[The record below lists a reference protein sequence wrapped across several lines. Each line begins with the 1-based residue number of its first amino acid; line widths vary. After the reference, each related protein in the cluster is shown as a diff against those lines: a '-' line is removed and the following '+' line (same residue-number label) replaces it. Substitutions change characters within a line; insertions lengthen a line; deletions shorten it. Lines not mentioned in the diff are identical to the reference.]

1 MRQQLISLLFGTL
14 SVLMVLTG
22 LGSPLRVVPLAAGG
36 EPPATL
42 TLFPTAA
49 HRPILS
55 IQPGFTLFI
64 IFPTPIEFVAV
75 GDEGLLAVAVRA
87 PSGVVALKATQ
98 RTGRTNIHIQ
108 SGGIVTVFE
117 ARITPGGRTADI
129 VRVVLDGVGT
139 PSNQRP
145 PGASTPLTGSSLA
158 LGSPTSPAANPA
170 GADGS
175 PGETPGPAI
184 PPRPARFFRVYEIF
198 EQGIRAVFHAYRTA
212 YGIEIRYE
220 VSNVSANR
228 WKVAL
233 RRILVRAD
241 GRLIAARVFDS
252 SDAGSSEILGE
263 GETRRG
269 RLVVTQRADTIEVL
283 FPLFPVGLDL
293 NQFPVQ
299 LYVRFT
305 GLGSLVEIIH
315 DERPIVTNPYPQNR
329 TTALWMLTTIC
340 AWAASWNG

>member
-1 MRQQLISLLFGTL
+1 MGRQLISLLFGTL
-14 SVLMVLTG
+14 SVLMILMG
-22 LGSPLRVVPLAAGG
+22 LGNPDQMIPLAAGG

-49 HRPILS
+49 QRPILS

-129 VRVVLDGVGT
+129 VRVVLDGLGNPT
-139 PSNQRP
+139 NQRL
-145 PGASTPLTGSSLA
+145 PGASTPLTGASPA
-158 LGSPTSPAANPA
+158 PGSATSPAANPA
-170 GADGS
+170 SVDGS
-175 PGETPGPAI
+175 PAPTPGQTA
-184 PPRPARFFRVYEIF
+184 PPRPEGVFRVYEIF

-212 YGIEIRYE
+212 NGIEIRYE

-241 GRLIAARVFDS
+241 GRIIAARVFGS

-293 NQFPVQ
+293 SRFPVE
-299 LYVRFT
+299 LNVRFN
-305 GLGSLVEIIH
+305 GLGSLVEMSP
-315 DERPIVTNPYPQNR
+315 DAGPIAAYPYPQNR
-329 TTALWMLTTIC
+329 TPASWTLITIL
-340 AWAASWNG
+340 AWAASWNS

>member
-1 MRQQLISLLFGTL
+1 MKQQLISLLFGTL
-14 SVLMVLTG
+14 SILIVLTG
-22 LGSPLRVVPLAAGG
+22 LGSPLRMVPLAAGG

-87 PSGVVALKATQ
+87 PGGVVALKATQ

-117 ARITPGGRTADI
+117 ARVTPGGRTADI

-139 PSNQRP
+139 TSNQRP
-145 PGASTPLTGSSLA
+145 PGASTSPTGSSPT
-158 LGSPTSPAANPA
+158 LGSPTSPVANPA
-170 GADGS
+170 GANGS
-175 PGETPGPAI
+175 PGVTPGPAI
-184 PPRPARFFRVYEIF
+184 LPQPAGFFRVYEIF

-212 YGIEIRYE
+212 SGIEIRYE

-241 GRLIAARVFDS
+241 GRIIAARVFGS

-269 RLVVTQRADTIEVL
+269 RLVVTQRADMIEIL

-299 LYVRFT
+299 LNVRFN
-305 GLGSLVEIIH
+305 GLGSLVEMSH
-315 DERPIVTNPYPQNR
+315 DEGPIVTNPSPQNR
-329 TTALWMLTTIC
+329 TTASWMLTTIC